1 LHNINIEIEQGKKI
15 AIIGR
20 TGSGKSTFIQSLYRL
35 VEAEGES
42 AYFINGRNTESM
54 SSEELRGQFCC
65 IPQNPFVFKDT
76 IRANIDPLN
85 QYSEEQIN

>member
-1 LHNINIEIEQGKKI
+1 VIDISKLTVKLGRNLALHNINIEIEKGKKI

-42 AYFINGRNTESM
+42 TYFINGRNT
-54 SSEELRGQFCC
+54 
-65 IPQNPFVFKDT
+65 
-76 IRANIDPLN
+76 
-85 QYSEEQIN
+85 